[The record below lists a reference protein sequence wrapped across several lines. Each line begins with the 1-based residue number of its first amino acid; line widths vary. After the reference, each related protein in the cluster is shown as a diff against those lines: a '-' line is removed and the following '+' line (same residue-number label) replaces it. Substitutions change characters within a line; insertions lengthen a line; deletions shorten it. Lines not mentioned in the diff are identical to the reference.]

1 MIDPASI
8 ENLKSRIDIV
18 DVIGS
23 YIELKKSGANFKG
36 LCPFHS
42 EKTPSFVVS
51 PAKQIYHC
59 FGCHASGDAIKFV
72 MDYEKLSY
80 PEAVEKLASM
90 YRFSLS
96 YTKSSGLKKSDILEK
111 AKIFFIRNLE
121 NFKKAK
127 EYLLDRGVYESSI
140 ERFEIGYAPSS
151 AEFLN
156 FLQREGFSKEEAL
169 KYGLVAKD
177 ERGNFYARFIERI
190 IFPIYDPR
198 GNIVGFGGRTISNHP
213 AKYINSP
220 QTAYFNKSRLLYGY
234 HLAKDKILRGGRI
247 IVTEGYLDTIMLHQ
261 GGFRESVA
269 TLGTALT
276 REHLPLLRKGEPKVI
291 LAYDGDSAG
300 IEAAFKAS
308 KMLSVSSIEGGV
320 VIFEGGLDPADMVKE
335 GRSSEL
341 KKLFL
346 NPKPFI
352 EFCLERIVRS
362 FDISK
367 PLQKEEA
374 LREAKA
380 YLSSL
385 SEILREEY
393 KGYLASLLKVD
404 ESLIRFSKRR
414 EKEVERRERR
424 EEISELTLIK
434 TLLLNPHLI
443 DEVLDMIDESM
454 FTVHK
459 EEFSLLV
466 RGEREDPR
474 LLEIEIREDIKEYDK
489 EDLKKQLSIFL
500 IKYYN
505 GVLKKVMKSK
515 ELSFE
520 KKSFTIRKIR
530 DKIDRLKRGELVAY
544 ESFGTI

>member
-1 MIDPASI
+1 MIDPSSI

-90 YRFSLS
+90 YHFPLS
-96 YTKSSGLKKSDILEK
+96 YTKSSNAKKSDILERV
-111 AKIFFIRNLE
+111 KIFFEKNLE
-121 NFKKAK
+121 NMKTAK
-127 EYLLDRGVYESSI
+127 EYLLNRGVYESSI

-151 AEFLN
+151 FEFLE
-156 FLQREGFSKEEAL
+156 FLKREGFSKDEAL
-169 KYGLVAKD
+169 KFGLLAKD
-177 ERGNFYARFIERI
+177 ENGRFYARFIERI
-190 IFPIYDPR
+190 IFPIYDQR
-198 GNIVGFGGRTISNHP
+198 GNLVGFGGRTITNHP

-234 HLAKDKILRGGRI
+234 HLAKDRILREGKI
-247 IVTEGYLDTIMLHQ
+247 IVTEGYLDVIMLHQ
-261 GGFRESVA
+261 GGFKESVA

-276 REHLPLLRKGEPKVI
+276 REHLPLLRKGNPKVI
-291 LAYDGDSAG
+291 LAYDGDRAG

-308 KMLSVSSIEGGV
+308 KMLSLSSIEGGV
-320 VIFEGGLDPADMVKE
+320 VIFEGGMDPADMVKE
-335 GRSSEL
+335 GMVSKL

-346 NPKPFI
+346 NPKPFV
-352 EFCLERIVRS
+352 EFVLEKIVS
-362 FDISK
+362 KFDINK
-367 PLQKEEA
+367 PYEKEEA
-374 LREAKA
+374 LKEAKI

-393 KGYLASLLKVD
+393 KGYLASLLKID
-404 ESLIRFSKRR
+404 PSLIRFRRKRENLSLKE
-414 EKEVERRERR
+414 EKKED
-424 EEISELTLIK
+424 ISELALIK
-434 TLLLNPHLI
+434 TLLSNPNLI
-443 DEVLDMIDESM
+443 DEVLDLIDSSM
-454 FTVHK
+454 FSIHK
-459 EEFSLLV
+459 EEFLLLIE
-466 RGEREDPR
+466 GKTDDPR
-474 LLEIEIREDIKEYDK
+474 LLEIEIRDDIKEYNK
-489 EDLKKQLSIFL
+489 EDLKKQLSFFL

-505 GVLKKVMKSK
+505 GVLKKVIKSS
-515 ELSFE
+515 LSFE
-520 KKSFTIRKIR
+520 ERSFLIRKIR
-530 DKIDRLKRGELVAY
+530 DKIERLKKGELVAY
-544 ESFGTI
+544 ESFGAI

>member
-1 MIDPASI
+1 MIDPSSI

-72 MDYEKLSY
+72 MEYEKLSY

-90 YRFSLS
+90 YHFPLT
-96 YTKSSGLKKSDILEK
+96 YTKRSNFKKSDILER
-111 AKIFFIRNLE
+111 AKIFFEKNLE
-121 NFKKAK
+121 NFKTAK
-127 EYLLDRGVYESSI
+127 EYLLNRGVYESSI

-151 AEFLN
+151 FEFLE
-156 FLQREGFSKEEAL
+156 FLKREGFSKDEAL
-169 KYGLVAKD
+169 KFGLVAKD
-177 ERGNFYARFIERI
+177 ENKRFYARFIERI

-198 GNIVGFGGRTISNHP
+198 GNLVGFGGRSITNHP

-234 HLAKDKILRGGRI
+234 HLAKDRILREGRI
-247 IVTEGYLDTIMLHQ
+247 IVAEGYLDVIMLHQ
-261 GGFRESVA
+261 GGFKESVA

-276 REHLPLLRKGEPKVI
+276 REHLPLIRKGNPKVI

-308 KMLSVSSIEGGV
+308 KMLSLSSIEGGV
-320 VIFEGGLDPADMVKE
+320 VIFEEGMDPADMVKE
-335 GRSSEL
+335 GEVSKL

-352 EFCLERIVRS
+352 EFVLEKIVS
-362 FDISK
+362 KFDIK
-367 PLQKEEA
+367 QPHKKEEA
-374 LREAKA
+374 LKEAKT

-393 KGYLASLLKVD
+393 KGYLASLLKID
-404 ESLIRFSKRR
+404 PSLIRFRRKR
-414 EKEVERRERR
+414 ENLSLKEGRKED
-424 EEISELTLIK
+424 ISELALIK
-434 TLLLNPHLI
+434 TLLSNPNLI
-443 DEVLDMIDESM
+443 DEVLDLIDSSM
-454 FTVHK
+454 FSMHK
-459 EEFSLLV
+459 EEFLLLIEGK
-466 RGEREDPR
+466 RDDPR
-474 LLEIEIREDIKEYDK
+474 LLEIEIRDDIKEYSK
-489 EDLKKQLSIFL
+489 EDLKKQLSFFL

-505 GVLKKVMKSK
+505 GVLKKVIKSS
-515 ELSFE
+515 LSFE
-520 KKSFTIRKIR
+520 ERSFLIRKIR
-530 DKIDRLKRGELVAY
+530 DKIDRLKKGELVTY
-544 ESFGTI
+544 ESFGSI

>member
-1 MIDPASI
+1 MIDPSSI

-90 YRFSLS
+90 YHFSLN
-96 YTKSSGLKKSDILEK
+96 YTKEKKQKSSILKR
-111 AKIFFIRNLE
+111 ANIFFMRNLE
-121 NFKKAK
+121 KYSFAK
-127 EYLLDRGVYESSI
+127 RYLLDRGMYESMI

-156 FLQREGFSKEEAL
+156 FLQNEGFSKEEAL
-169 KYGLVAKD
+169 KYGLLAKD
-177 ERGNFYARFIERI
+177 GDRFYARFIERI

-198 GNIVGFGGRTISNHP
+198 GNLVGFGGRTITNHP

-220 QTAYFNKSRLLYGY
+220 QTSVFNKSRLLYGY
-234 HLAKDKILRGGRI
+234 HIAKDKILREGRI
-247 IVTEGYLDTIMLHQ
+247 IVTEGYIDTIMLHQ
-261 GGFRESVA
+261 IGFKESVA

-276 REHLPLLRKGEPKVI
+276 KEHIPLLKKGEPQIV

-308 KMLSVSSIEGGV
+308 KLLSVAGVKKGGV
-320 VIFEGGLDPADMVKE
+320 VIFEGGVDPADMVKE
-335 GRSSEL
+335 GRGEEL
-341 KKLFL
+341 KNLFL
-346 NPKPFI
+346 HPKPFI
-352 EFCLERIVRS
+352 EFCLEKIVRS
-362 FDISK
+362 YDINN
-367 PLQKEEA
+367 PLEKESA
-374 LREAKA
+374 LKEAKE
-380 YLSSL
+380 YLLSL
-385 SEILREEY
+385 SEILANEY
-393 KGYLASLLKVD
+393 KSYLAALLRVD
-404 ESLIRFSKRR
+404 EKIIRLRR
-414 EKEVERRERR
+414 YGRKKELLSEENKK

-434 TLLLNPHLI
+434 TLLNKPEFI
-443 DEVLDMIDESM
+443 DEVLDVIDISM
-454 FTVHK
+454 FSVHK
-459 EEFSLLV
+459 EEFSLLIE
-466 RGEREDPR
+466 GKTDDPK
-474 LLEIEIREDIKEYDK
+474 LIEISLRDDIKEYEK

-500 IKYYN
+500 RKYYDRL
-505 GVLKKVMKSK
+505 LKNIIHRKDIAFDMKSYMV
-515 ELSFE
+515 
-520 KKSFTIRKIR
+520 RKIR
-530 DKIDRLKRGELVAY
+530 DNMDRLKKGELVIY
-544 ESFGTI
+544 EDFGI